1 MEEKSSLLLD
11 GGKSSGWGLR
21 LLDQEVLCQVL
32 LGQEGLVQV
41 GAVLAGLYA
50 MVVVEVIR

>member
-41 GAVLAGLYA
+41 GAVLAG
-50 MVVVEVIR
+50 V